1 MDHCD
6 FAGCI
11 HHHNPEATMIDV
23 RNRNIVVIGAARSGV
38 AVAELLA
45 SKGAKVFVTD
55 AGQIRPE
62 IKKRFDEAGILYEDG
77 GHSDHSRAGEYAV
90 VSPGVPDEAPLV
102 QFYMQDG
109 NRVYS
114 EIEVAGWFCESP
126 VVAVTG
132 SNGKTTVVEWMAH
145 MWRQDGKKVL
155 VAGNIGKAF
164 SEIIPET
171 APDTTVILEVSSF
184 QLDHIH
190 KFKPEISVLL
200 NITPDHLNRY
210 QNSFELYAASKMR
223 IYSNQDENDKLIY
236 GYDDPLLRYRFET
249 ESVLPELLAFSA
261 EGSVDHG
268 AGVLD
273 DKMMFFENQSQEV
286 LMQRYEVGLPGR
298 HNLSNGLAS
307 ALAARA
313 FEVNDESIRES
324 LRKFQG
330 VEHRLELV
338 ADLDGVRWY
347 NDSKATNVNSVWFAL
362 GSFDGPVVLIM
373 GGRDKGNDYSEI
385 KPLIREKVHTI
396 IAIGEGKDKI
406 EDQLGDVTPNFYKSD
421 AMDEAVAMA
430 HRSAKRGEVV
440 LLSPACASF
449 DMFDS
454 YEQRGETFKKLVK
467 QL

>member
-1 MDHCD
+1 M
-6 FAGCI
+6 
-11 HHHNPEATMIDV
+11 TDV
-23 RNRNIVVIGAARSGV
+23 NNRNIVVIGAARSG
-38 AVAELLA
+38 AAAAELL
-45 SKGAKVFVTD
+45 SRNGAHVFVTD
-55 AGQIRPE
+55 AGA
-62 IKKRFDEAGILYEDG
+62 IKPGVKSRFDEAGIGYEER
-77 GHSDHSRAGEYAV
+77 GHSEQARKGEFAV

-102 QFYMQDG
+102 QYYSDG
-109 NRVYS
+109 ENRVYS
-114 EIEVAGWFCESP
+114 EVEVAAWFCESP

-145 MWRQDGKKVL
+145 MWRQAGKKVL

-171 APDTTVILEVSSF
+171 GPDATVILEVSSF

-190 KFKPEISVLL
+190 RFKPEISVLL

-210 QNSFELYAASKMR
+210 QNSFERYAASKMR
-223 IYSNQDENDKLIY
+223 IFSNQDRDDKLIY
-236 GYDDPLLRYRFET
+236 GYDDPLLRQRFET
-249 ESVLPELLAFSA
+249 ETVLPELLAFSA
-261 EGSVDHG
+261 RGAVQHG
-268 AGVLD
+268 AGIVD
-273 DKMMFFENQSQEV
+273 DKMMFFDNQSREV
-286 LMQRYEVGLPGR
+286 LMNRFDVGLPGM
-298 HNLSNGLAS
+298 HNLSNGLAA

-313 FEVNDESIRES
+313 FEVSDESIRES

-338 ADLDGVRWY
+338 AELDGVRWY
-347 NDSKATNVNSVWFAL
+347 NDSKATNVNAVWFAL
-362 GSFDGPVVLIM
+362 GSFDCPVVLIM

-396 IAIGEGKDKI
+396 VALGEAKDKI
-406 EDQLGDVTPNFYKSD
+406 EQELGDVAPNLYKTE

-454 YEQRGETFKKLVK
+454 YEQRGDTFKKLVK